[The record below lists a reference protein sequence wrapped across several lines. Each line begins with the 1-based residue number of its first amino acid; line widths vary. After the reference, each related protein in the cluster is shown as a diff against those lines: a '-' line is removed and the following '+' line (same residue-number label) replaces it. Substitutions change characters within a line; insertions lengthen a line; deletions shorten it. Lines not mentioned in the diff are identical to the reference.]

1 MAGDLT
7 GVTLELLEEVTVSWS
22 RGDNPDPR
30 SVLARAPEQDRDD
43 LRDLIDRF
51 LRSQPAV
58 GLTEDSLGLI
68 RQIGLAAEGGSQPRD
83 AAAPG
88 EADMILERAKLEAQA
103 IISQAREAVEL
114 AKRQAAEIVE
124 QAHREA
130 RQHRV
135 EVEGWADS
143 VLSTLEANL
152 DKFLTA
158 TRRGRE
164 RLHDSQAESVEPQ
177 PADDVSAVL
186 PGRRSQ

>member
-7 GVTLELLEEVTVSWS
+7 GVTLELLEEFTVSWS

-88 EADMILERAKLEAQA
+88 EADMIGSAQTLVD
-103 IISQAREAVEL
+103 SGFDL
-114 AKRQAAEIVE
+114 QAASSSRLWRASSYSTGVSLP
-124 QAHREA
+124 RA
-130 RQHRV
+130 R
-135 EVEGWADS
+135 W
-143 VLSTLEANL
+143 
-152 DKFLTA
+152 
-158 TRRGRE
+158 RRR
-164 RLHDSQAESVEPQ
+164 RL
-177 PADDVSAVL
+177 
-186 PGRRSQ
+186 

>member
-1 MAGDLT
+1 
-7 GVTLELLEEVTVSWS
+7 
-22 RGDNPDPR
+22 
-30 SVLARAPEQDRDD
+30 
-43 LRDLIDRF
+43 
-51 LRSQPAV
+51 
-58 GLTEDSLGLI
+58 
-68 RQIGLAAEGGSQPRD
+68 
-83 AAAPG
+83 
-88 EADMILERAKLEAQA
+88 MILERAKLEAQA